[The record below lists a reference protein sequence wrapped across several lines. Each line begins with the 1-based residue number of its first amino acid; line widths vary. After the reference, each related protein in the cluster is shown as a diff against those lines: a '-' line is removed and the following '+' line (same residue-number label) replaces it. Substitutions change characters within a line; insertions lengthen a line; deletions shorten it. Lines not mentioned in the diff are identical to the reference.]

1 MTSDITIEQI
11 LFEALC
17 PFMEITE
24 PGAKCFHKRFVKPDV
39 LYIFLYI
46 GGHVW
51 LLLLL
56 YLNSLG
62 NPSEDRQQIVD
73 AIV

>member
-1 MTSDITIEQI
+1 MEQI

-24 PGAKCFHKRFVKPDV
+24 PGAKCFHKRFVKPDL

-51 LLLLL
+51 PLLC
-56 YLNSLG
+56 
-62 NPSEDRQQIVD
+62 
-73 AIV
+73 AAAK